1 MTSWILTIPNHLMT
15 QEICNQVVRNK
26 LCMLFQDHFKTMEMC
41 NEIMRT
47 TTEAFHCISDCLK
60 TQEMC
65 KKVVEVDTS
74 SLKLIPDH
82 FKTQE
87 ICDKAVR
94 DDSFSLQYVPD
105 RCVTR
110 EGLYMW
116 QIYEKL
122 LPIAWHPDRV
132 MDWCMSEDI
141 VEIVEI
147 ICLYS
152 LVKVSDVR
160 FLSIKFSQ
168 KYINKDEFIFE
179 KHNFKIIQ
187 RCINT
192 RGSNTRC
199 TCRMTVERT

>member
-15 QEICNQVVRNK
+15 QEICNEVVRNK
-26 LCMLFQDHFKTMEMC
+26 LCMLFPDHFKTMEMC

-65 KKVVEVDTS
+65 KKVVEIDTS

-94 DDSFSLQYVPD
+94 DDSSSLRYVPD

-110 EGLYMW
+110 EGVYMW
-116 QIYEKL
+116 QIYEEL
-122 LPIAWHPDRV
+122 LPIAWHPNRV
-132 MDWCMSEDI
+132 MDWCMSEDEKKERKI
-141 VEIVEI
+141 VEV

-160 FLSIKFSQ
+160 FLSIKF
-168 KYINKDEFIFE
+168 
-179 KHNFKIIQ
+179 
-187 RCINT
+187 
-192 RGSNTRC
+192 
-199 TCRMTVERT
+199 

>member
-74 SLKLIPDH
+74 SLKLIPNH

-105 RCVTR
+105 WCVTR

-160 FLSIKFSQ
+160 FLSIKF
-168 KYINKDEFIFE
+168 
-179 KHNFKIIQ
+179 
-187 RCINT
+187 
-192 RGSNTRC
+192 
-199 TCRMTVERT
+199 